1 MPWIVLLFAAGEL
14 MPLRHPSPCSAPS
27 IHHLVSAGGRRGGV
41 HAHEQ
46 ELERLSPD
54 RFALEP
60 WPRCRGARGARTSLV
75 GSQYPPHHRY

>member
-41 HAHEQ
+41 HAH
-46 ELERLSPD
+46 R
-54 RFALEP
+54 AGAGVAEP
-60 WPRCRGARGARTSLV
+60 
-75 GSQYPPHHRY
+75 